1 MERFVRRENIK
12 RFRRLLG
19 EAKDHAER
27 QRILKLLLEE
37 EQKEQAAK
45 SGSAPFERVD
55 PQKFRADCWL
65 VGPNGQAPPEF
76 IRSSEPR
83 SGD

>member
-37 EQKEQAAK
+37 EQKEEAAK
-45 SGSAPFERVD
+45 FPLFDRAD
-55 PQKFRADCWL
+55 PQKFGTDRWL
-65 VGPNGQAPPEF
+65 VSPNGQAPPEF